1 MKVEFFSLNEQYL
14 EIKKEI
20 DKEVNK
26 VLNNQSFILGE
37 AVEKFEKKFASMN
50 NSKYCVA
57 VNSGTAALHASLSVL
72 GLKHGDEVL
81 VPSNSF
87 FATAEA
93 VSLTGATPVFV
104 DIDTNFYHINLED
117 AEKKISRRTK
127 GIIPVHLYGNPVDM
141 FKLNKFAKQNNLFVV
156 EDCAQAHFAKYKD
169 KFVGNF
175 GKTGCYSFYPSKNLG
190 AFGEGGAIVTN
201 NKNLYEELLMYRN
214 HGSKERYIHEFI
226 GHNYRLNGIQGAV
239 LGVKLKYINK
249 WNKKRIEIA
258 NRYRHKIQESKNLIL
273 PKQSNNAR
281 HVFHLFIIRH
291 KNRDNLINYLTRK
304 GVQTS
309 LHYPIPLHKQ
319 KPYRKTNY
327 LKMNSEI
334 IAKEIISLPIYPE
347 LPHEKV
353 DYVSELINSY
363 E

>member
-1 MKVEFFSLNEQYL
+1 MKVEFFSLNDQYL
-14 EIKKEI
+14 NIKKEI
-20 DKEVNK
+20 DIEINK

-50 NSKYCVA
+50 NSKYCIA

-72 GLKHGDEVL
+72 GIKSGDEVL

-87 FATAEA
+87 FSTAEA
-93 VSLTGATPVFV
+93 VSLTGATPIFV

-117 AEKKISRRTK
+117 AKKKISKRTK
-127 GIIPVHLYGNPVDM
+127 AIIPVHLYGNPVDM
-141 FKLNKFAKQNNLFVV
+141 FKLNKFARQHDLLVV
-156 EDCAQAHFAKYKD
+156 EDCAQAHFAKYRN
-169 KFVGNF
+169 KFVGHF
-175 GKTGCYSFYPSKNLG
+175 GKTGCFSFYPSKNLG

-201 NKNLYEELLMYRN
+201 NKKLYEELLMYRN

-258 NRYRHKIQESKNLIL
+258 KRYINKIQQSNRLIL
-273 PKQSNNAR
+273 PKQSSSAY
-281 HVFHLFIIRH
+281 HVYHLFIIRH
-291 KNRDNLINYLTRK
+291 KNRDSLIDYLSNK

-309 LHYPIPLHKQ
+309 LHYPIPLHRQ

-327 LKMNSEI
+327 FKMNSEN

-347 LPHEKV
+347 LSFQKV
-353 DYVSELINSY
+353 DYVSKMINSY